1 MSSGLHQIVSEFRD
15 GILDGRKSEFMCI
28 AVCSPLEGYLR
39 FAHGIETHV
48 VAGAVWDGEGYE
60 REHFWLEMS
69 EGVVIDPTADQFP
82 GLNLPPVY
90 IGELPAGHIRD
101 EQPCTAY

>member
-1 MSSGLHQIVSEFRD
+1 MRKQLRRIVTEFRD
-15 GILDGRKSEFMCI
+15 GILDGGSSEFMCI

-39 FAHGIETHV
+39 FAHGIETHA

-60 REHFWLEMS
+60 REHFWLETPA
-69 EGVVIDPTADQFP
+69 GLVIDPTADQFP

-90 IGELPAGHIRD
+90 IGTLPPQYIREGD
-101 EQPCTAY
+101 HG